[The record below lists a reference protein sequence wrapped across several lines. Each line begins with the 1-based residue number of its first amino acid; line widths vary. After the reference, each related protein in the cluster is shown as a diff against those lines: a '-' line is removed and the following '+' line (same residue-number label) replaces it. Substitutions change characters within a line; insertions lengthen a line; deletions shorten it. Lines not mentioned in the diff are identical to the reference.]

1 MPEDNK
7 IGSILK
13 LYNIV
18 RDLRSEYL
26 INGRYTY
33 SIYQM
38 AVQKYISDL
47 KEYDEI
53 GENKEVKWFQ
63 VFNLS

>member
-1 MPEDNK
+1 
-7 IGSILK
+7 
-13 LYNIV
+13 
-18 RDLRSEYL
+18 
-26 INGRYTY
+26 
-33 SIYQM
+33 M